1 MINMTG
7 VANGV
12 DRTGPKSDK
21 LVSQLRKRRQ

>member
-1 MINMTG
+1 MNMTG

-21 LVSQLRKRRQ
+21 LVSQLRKGRQ